1 MKLRR
6 VVLLVLFPAIL
17 FGGVT
22 GKIKGR
28 AIDKS
33 SSEPLIA
40 ATVAVVGTHYGT
52 ITDANGEYFILNIP
66 AGNYQVRF
74 SYLGY
79 QTVTVTD
86 VIVSP
91 DLSTEIN
98 AALVSEGIEMQAVTI
113 SAERQAFQKDATSTL
128 TTISEQQIQTLP
140 INNFTQA
147 LVLVTGFVN
156 SNNGSGDD
164 GIHLRGGRSGEVT
177 YLIDGIRVDD
187 PIYGGLAMDLPRSGV
202 SSLTVMSGT
211 FNAEYGQAQSGVV
224 NVTTPEG
231 SSKYQASIRAGTDNF
246 GIPSNSWDSY
256 NLEYRAGGPVPV
268 FSEADDLLTMFV
280 NGDRTLT
287 RTYLNS
293 VTGPQYSTKGGR
305 AVQRDFDFGL
315 FDRKSRF
322 TGKLTS
328 RPSQNIKINASG
340 SYSLR
345 HWRDYDHYFKQYPE
359 YNDQQKMT
367 SQLYSVAVTHTL
379 SNSTFY
385 EVKFSYFSMISN
397 SYTFEEDLTGDISS
411 RFKKV
416 FKPVSDAVAFDS
428 TSNYEF
434 AGFYAQPLRFA
445 DIQSFGHRKLGEDL
459 NDTSGVLLAKKGE
472 YITDAMIQTLI
483 NQGVTQ
489 AIVMV
494 PSSDDFFSE
503 SKTQTRTLVF
513 NLSSQ
518 LDEHNLI
525 KIGVEAKTHT
535 LNNFWISGVNTYW
548 DHLDDSYSFWKRHS
562 EITAYEF
569 SPVQLAGYI
578 QDKLE
583 YDDIILNIG
592 LRVDYLDSKTVD
604 IYSVINNPADSS
616 LRTSNVKTKM
626 HISPRIGFAHPITES
641 IKFRFS
647 YGQFYQY
654 PDFNYLYRRFNQH
667 DPAYPSPDLSQ
678 GYLPFI
684 GNPNLK
690 PEVTN
695 AYEFGTEFELMEN
708 LSGSVTIFYKDTYD
722 YISTQR
728 IDVRPYAYTQ
738 IVNLDY
744 ANARGFEIS
753 LRKRLDNHY
762 SFQLNYTYSR
772 AEGNAD
778 YWQTHTDEAILSSV
792 YGIVAPKKTITLGWD
807 QPHTLNF
814 NGTID
819 FPTWGASMIGQFG
832 SGLPYSPADARGKPI
847 GERNSGRMPWTG
859 TVDVRLYKQ
868 FDFDEYHCILY
879 SDIDNLFNRRNIYDV
894 FTSTGR
900 PDYSANPN
908 TSIEN
913 AHRPQWFGPPRHV
926 ELGLEF
932 RFE

>member
-1 MKLRR
+1 MKLRFA
-6 VVLLVLFPAIL
+6 VLLALIPAVV
-17 FGGVT
+17 FAGVT

-28 AIDKS
+28 AIDRS
-33 SSEPLIA
+33 SGEALVA

-52 ITDANGEYFILNIP
+52 VTDVNGEYFILNVP
-66 AGNYQVRF
+66 AGDYQVRF

-79 QTVTVTD
+79 QTVTVTN

-91 DLSTEIN
+91 DLSTEVN
-98 AALVSEGIEMQAVTI
+98 ASLTSEGIEMQEVTI
-113 SAERQAFQKDATSTL
+113 SAERLAFQKDATSTL
-128 TTISEQQIQTLP
+128 TTISEQQIQSLP
-140 INNFTQA
+140 ISTFTQA
-147 LVLVTGFVN
+147 LALVTGFVS

-211 FNAEYGQAQSGVV
+211 FNAEYGQAQSGVI

-231 SSKYQASIRAGTDNF
+231 TSKYQASARIGTDNF
-246 GIPSNSWDSY
+246 GIESNTWDNY
-256 NLEYRAGGPVPV
+256 EMEYRAGGPVP
-268 FSEADDLLTMFV
+268 FISGGDDQLTLFV

-287 RTYLNS
+287 RTYLNT
-293 VTGPQYSTKGGR
+293 VTGPQYSTRSGR
-305 AVQRDFDFGL
+305 TVQHEFDFGL

-322 TGKLTS
+322 TGKLTA
-328 RPSQNIKINASG
+328 RPIQNIKVNASG
-340 SYSLR
+340 SYSQR
-345 HWRDYDHYFKQYPE
+345 HWRDYDHYFKQHPE
-359 YNDQQKMT
+359 FNDQQKLE
-367 SQLYSVAVTHTL
+367 SQLYSIALTHTL

-385 EVKFSYFSMISN
+385 EVKFSYFAKTSN
-397 SYTFEEDLTGDISS
+397 SFTFDEDVQGDITS
-411 RFKKV
+411 RFKRV

-434 AGFYAQPLRFA
+434 AGYYAQPLRFA

-459 NDTSGVLLAKKGE
+459 KDTSGTLLAKKGE
-472 YITDAMIQTLI
+472 YITDAMIQTLAD
-483 NQGVTQ
+483 QGILQ

-494 PSSDDFFSE
+494 PSVDDYFSE
-503 SKTQTRTLVF
+503 SKTQTRTLIV
-513 NLSSQ
+513 NLTSQ
-518 LDEHNLI
+518 VDEHNLI
-525 KIGVEAKTHT
+525 KAGIEAKTHT
-535 LNNFWISGVNTYW
+535 LNNFWISGINTYW

-562 EITAYEF
+562 EVTAYEF
-569 SPVQLAGYI
+569 SPVQLSGYL

-592 LRVDYLDSKTVD
+592 LRLDYLDSKTVD
-604 IYSVINNPADSS
+604 IYSIINNPADSL
-616 LRTSNVKTKM
+616 LRKSNVNSKL
-626 HISPRIGFAHPITES
+626 HISPRIGFAHPITEA

-654 PDFNYLYRRFNQH
+654 PDFNYLYRRFNQN
-667 DPAYPSPDLSQ
+667 DPSFPFPDLSQ

-695 AYEFGTEFELMEN
+695 AYEFGTEFELAEN

-744 ANARGFEIS
+744 ANSRGVEIS
-753 LRKRLDNHY
+753 LRKRLSEHY

-778 YWQTHTDEAILSSV
+778 YWQSHTDEAILSSV
-792 YGIVAPKKTITLGWD
+792 YGIVAPKRTITLGWD

-814 NGTID
+814 NGTLSYA
-819 FPTWGASMIGQFG
+819 TWGASMIGQFG
-832 SGLPYSPADARGKPI
+832 SGLPYSPADARGKPV

-859 TVDVRLYKQ
+859 TVDVRLFKQ
-868 FDFDEYHCILY
+868 FDFGEYHIVLF
-879 SDIDNLFNRRNIYDV
+879 SDIDNLFNRQNIYDV

-908 TSIEN
+908 TSIES

-926 ELGLEF
+926 ELGLEI